1 MHSWHWV
8 LLSLFSPLFLFHC
21 SQVEVFLPSHFALAA
36 VQLGRVRHS
45 NSSNLHSRQ
54 AKIHPCHQKD
64 WSAMFRSSI
73 CWTMRNLVME
83 PQYFHF
89 VAVPKVLFFFSADLR
104 PFIRQNIPKMKY
116 SKMMPSLH
124 LKLVLLLSGF
134 FSSPGF
140 CRDSCWEWSEYI
152 SQIYEQAWIYT
163 YGYQAWIYTHQYI
176 LEVKHEY
183 VLTNL
188 YKKPAQS
195 RASIFSSSLISANFS
210 SNVNWTFYRKF
221 CLQTFFNC
229 YNLSNFTF
237 AFLFLREK
245 Y

>member
-1 MHSWHWV
+1 MAKSDLCIV
-8 LLSLFSPLFLFHC
+8 YTGYRCCLCFRLCSFFIVRKLS
-21 SQVEVFLPSHFALAA
+21 VFLPSHFALAA

-140 CRDSCWEWSEYI
+140 CRDSC
-152 SQIYEQAWIYT
+152 
-163 YGYQAWIYTHQYI
+163 
-176 LEVKHEY
+176 
-183 VLTNL
+183 
-188 YKKPAQS
+188 
-195 RASIFSSSLISANFS
+195 
-210 SNVNWTFYRKF
+210 
-221 CLQTFFNC
+221 
-229 YNLSNFTF
+229 
-237 AFLFLREK
+237 
-245 Y
+245 

>member
-1 MHSWHWV
+1 MHGWHWV

-21 SQVEVFLPSHFALAA
+21 SQVECFFAKSFCPSSGAAGTGAPFKFIQFTFPPSQDPSLPSEGLECNVYFLDPEE
-36 VQLGRVRHS
+36 
-45 NSSNLHSRQ
+45 
-54 AKIHPCHQKD
+54 PCNGGSH
-64 WSAMFRSSI
+64 
-73 CWTMRNLVME
+73 N
-83 PQYFHF
+83 HF